1 MWFDTNY
8 GFRSY
13 AGFQNWVKVAYFK
26 KSISSGMGRYLIGYF
41 KITSE
46 TMNNIVIDKD
56 KSWLLQT
63 AVGEIGRFSII

>member
-41 KITSE
+41 KITSD
-46 TMNNIVIDKD
+46 TMNNIVIDTD